1 MNSAS
6 IAAGRVGVNATAT
19 SIRLGLA
26 KLVFVLA
33 LFVVCL
39 AALPSGAQD
48 GPFAPGW
55 DLDPTRSNLKFQ
67 SIKNATKVESSSFE
81 AFSGG
86 IEPDG
91 QATVR
96 VLLDSV
102 NTLVDLRNV
111 RMRFLFFE
119 TFKYP
124 EATISLALTP
134 DMVEDLPTLRRKT
147 LTVPYTFDLH
157 GVQKQMESAIT
168 VTLLTD
174 DLISVA
180 SAAPISIGVEDF
192 GLAENIIKLQAA
204 VGGIVI
210 VPSATVTFDFLFARR
225 GTGSAPPP
233 PAGTPEPAPVVSVA
247 LETQG
252 DFSVEAC
259 RGRFEVLSATGNIFF
274 RTASARLDEA
284 SDPLLASVVDIVR
297 RCPSLVIEVSGHTDS
312 DGSDATNQRLSELRA
327 RAVADYLAQ
336 NGIDAAR
343 IHAVGYGE
351 TRPAVANDS
360 AYNKSRNRR
369 IEFAIAGG

>member
-1 MNSAS
+1 
-6 IAAGRVGVNATAT
+6 VGVNAMAE
-19 SIRLGLA
+19 SVRLGLV
-26 KLVFVLA
+26 KRILA
-33 LFVVCL
+33 VALLCL
-39 AALPSGAQD
+39 AALPSVAQD

-67 SIKNATKVESSSFE
+67 SIKNSTKVESSSFE
-81 AFSGG
+81 AFGGG

-96 VLLDSV
+96 VALDSV

-119 TFKYP
+119 TFRYP
-124 EATISLALTP
+124 EATVSLTLTP
-134 DMVEDLPTLRRKT
+134 EMVEDLPALRRKT
-147 LTVPYTFDLH
+147 LTVPYIFDLH
-157 GVQKQMESAIT
+157 GVQKHMETAIT

-192 GLAENIIKLQAA
+192 GLAENIIKLQDA

-210 VPSATVTFDFLFARR
+210 VPSATVSFDFMFARR
-225 GTGSAPPP
+225 GSGFAPSAPPP
-233 PAGTPEPAPVVSVA
+233 PAETPEQATIVSAA

-252 DFSVEAC
+252 DFSLEAC
-259 RGRFEVLSATGNIFF
+259 RGRFEVLSSTGNIFF

-284 SDPLLASVVDIVR
+284 SDPLLTSVVDIVR
-297 RCPSLVIEVSGHTDS
+297 RCPTLVIEVSGHTDS

-336 NGIDAAR
+336 SGIEPAR
-343 IHAVGYGE
+343 IRPVGYGE
-351 TRPAVANDS
+351 ARPAVPNDT